1 MARKFPL
8 LEVAWATVA
17 RAGNALERGLFQ
29 TDFPPDEFAARR
41 AAIFDAIG
49 AGAHA
54 LLQGAPPVRGFDV
67 FRQTNEFYYCCG
79 VEVPQACLLL
89 SGTDRTAALYLPHRP
104 EKTGAEGATL
114 AAEDAKLIRRF
125 TGVDAVYGIERLA
138 GHLKTASVL
147 YTPHAPAE
155 GRQASRDE
163 LARSDKLVAAD
174 PWDGRPAR
182 QQHLIDLLRARFAG
196 LEIRDLSPTLDVLR
210 AIKSPREMNLLR
222 RAGLLAAAAVTEAM
236 RATRPGVIEY
246 QLGAIADAVYLA
258 HGAQGHGYRPIIA
271 SGENAWHAHYFRNN
285 CALRDGD
292 LVLMDTAPD
301 YGYYTSD
308 IGRMWPVGGTYAPR
322 QRELY
327 GFMVEYHKALLR
339 RIRPGATADRILAE
353 AAAEMAKVIGRT
365 RFSKPIYKSA
375 AQRTLEF
382 KGHLSHAVGMA
393 VHDVGDYRSGPL
405 RPGVVFAVDPQMWV
419 PEEKR
424 YIRVE
429 DTVAVTEDGIETLTC
444 AAPLELGDVE
454 AALRRKSAFP
464 AMGT

>member
-1 MARKFPL
+1 VARKFPL
-8 LEVAWATVA
+8 LEPRGVA
-17 RAGNALERGLFQ
+17 RAGDAPERGLFQ

-41 AAIFDAIG
+41 AAVFDAIG
-49 AGAHA
+49 AGASA

-104 EKTGAEGATL
+104 EKAGAEGATL

-163 LARSDKLVAAD
+163 LARSDTLVAAD

-182 QQHLIDLLRARFAG
+182 QQHLINLLRARFAG
-196 LEIRDLSPTLDVLR
+196 LEVRDLSPTLDALR

-222 RAGLLAAAAVTEAM
+222 RAGLLAAAAVTEA
-236 RATRPGVIEY
+236 
-246 QLGAIADAVYLA
+246 
-258 HGAQGHGYRPIIA
+258 

-285 CALRDGD
+285 CAMRDGD

-308 IGRMWPVGGTYAPR
+308 IGRMWPVGGTYAPW

-339 RIRPGATADRILAE
+339 RIRPGATADQVLGE